1 MFKILDEKGDEDTI
15 FQLKFSILQIYKEVI
30 YDLLTGEKD
39 LKIKEHPTK
48 GIYVEGLSEVYID
61 NPDTFY
67 QLLAISQDHRVVSG
81 TKLNHFSS
89 RSHTIFILEVT
100 QTNEKTN
107 IQKKGILNLVDLAG
121 SEKVSKTG
129 AVGETLE
136 EAKKINLSLSA
147 LGNVIHSLTSTS
159 DYIPYRDSK
168 LTRILQES
176 LGGNYKTSLIVAC
189 SPHLSN
195 FEESLSSL
203 KFAQRVKI
211 IKNIAKINVKQS
223 YEELQKQNLR
233 LQKELSEA
241 KKQIEYYKS
250 ILDKK
255 DLDGYNNQ
263 KAKSNNLL
271 HSLSL
276 TPNELENINAKD
288 ELDIQIVEHNDCSA
302 TKLND
307 ENFFSNDEE
316 IKLTFRKQEKDIND
330 KNEEKINTTTENDN
344 ETTTKKEKD
353 KDVSNEI
360 GINKGIRPLEKK
372 LTFRIIEDERNNP
385 VISQNEGNEERERDN
400 KERPKEGKKSI
411 ISLLDLGFVSKK
423 GNHYDDY
430 AKKIEKL
437 ESDLL
442 VLQNKLNIVEI
453 ENVDLKS
460 KIEILKTKNNHLNVK
475 YHSL

>member
-1 MFKILDEKGDEDTI
+1 LFKILDEKGDEDTI

-168 LTRILQES
+168 LTRI
-176 LGGNYKTSLIVAC
+176 
-189 SPHLSN
+189 